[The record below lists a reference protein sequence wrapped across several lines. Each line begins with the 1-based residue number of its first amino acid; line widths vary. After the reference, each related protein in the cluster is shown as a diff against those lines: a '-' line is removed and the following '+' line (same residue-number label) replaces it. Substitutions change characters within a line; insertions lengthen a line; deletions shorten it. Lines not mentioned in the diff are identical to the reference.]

1 MNNIARVRR
10 QRTTRD
16 IYKVILILR
25 QRRKTHIVVGLD
37 QEWVVAGVVMVEN
50 RGMWCD
56 GKNECKARFSFFL
69 TVSILDVCRKHF
81 KSERTLADESLTR
94 GGISQLSDSVR
105 SRGSMLGYTCVVLSN
120 FDARE
125 SETNLELRG

>member
-56 GKNECKARFSFFL
+56 GKNGCKARFSFFL
-69 TVSILDVCRKHF
+69 TVSILDVCV
-81 KSERTLADESLTR
+81 EN
-94 GGISQLSDSVR
+94 ISNPNAL
-105 SRGSMLGYTCVVLSN
+105 
-120 FDARE
+120 
-125 SETNLELRG
+125 